1 MIVPVGADKPRLR
14 RSVLTRLGAFLPSL
28 GPARAI
34 ARVPFGVYWKVIRL
48 RERVAA
54 ARPSRAFVVL
64 AFVLAGC
71 GGSSDSIDKPP
82 PPGVAE
88 RCGEHVKAE
97 ALWFRASDGNLL
109 DGALLGQGERGIVLA
124 HGYPGDVCGELG
136 TGQWLAQRGF
146 RVLVFDFRGY
156 GLSPRAP
163 THEAI
168 NRLSAD
174 LQGASEL
181 LRDRGATKVFL
192 VGESF
197 GGSAVVG
204 SEPRLD
210 PAPDGVVSLGG
221 PADLSFAGFGPDLN
235 GLAAARE
242 IRAPLLIL
250 AGREDGHVDVGDLRT
265 IVRRAPTED
274 KRLLLYPGH
283 YHAGAL
289 LFDAPY
295 RARPRAALLEF
306 LRTR

>member
-1 MIVPVGADKPRLR
+1 MLR
-14 RSVLTRLGAFLPSL
+14 RALNALLYF
-28 GPARAI
+28 PARAVEATPAAAGLAFRELSVATEDGEQLHAWWVPAAI
-34 ARVPFGVYWKVIRL
+34 SSAGHVLLCHGNAGNLADRVP
-48 RERVAA
+48 
-54 ARPSRAFVVL
+54 
-64 AFVLAGC
+64 
-71 GGSSDSIDKPP
+71 
-82 PPGVAE
+82 
-88 RCGEHVKAE
+88 HV
-97 ALWFRASDGNLL
+97 
-109 DGALLGQGERGIVLA
+109 ALLSA
-124 HGYPGDVCGELG
+124 
-136 TGQWLAQRGF
+136 AGF
-146 RVLVFDFRGY
+146 DVLVFDFRGY

-163 THEAI
+163 THAAI
-168 NRLSAD
+168 NRLNAD

-181 LRDRGATKVFL
+181 LRDRGAKKVFL

-265 IVRRAPTED
+265 IVRRAPTQD